1 MDYPKAS
8 IEILPE
14 VYELLDDQVTRI
26 ETVLRGHFEVD
37 ERGEAEVIRWSAA
50 SQEDFA
56 EAMFADPPVMV
67 EFFKKISGL
76 PSREF
81 ERVCGVDDLDRM
93 KGWKQKD
100 LRETERGKGFAGAM
114 EDILPDEMYVE
125 TALYTFYQMA
135 ENDQRR
141 HVRSNYEDVLLEE
154 LRERGIPVK
163 KDESLPGKPDLVIPD
178 SPPHTVLGE
187 VRALHSKDYQK
198 RVKNFDSEA
207 RNAKEQFPDAHFI
220 VVAKFPPHQIEAEGE
235 ELRHGIK
242 HANDNID
249 SVYFDGEIDEFVKQL
264 EAWGVERRDTT
275 E

>member
-81 ERVCGVDDLDRM
+81 ERVCGIDDLDRM

-114 EDILPDEMYVE
+114 ED
-125 TALYTFYQMA
+125 
-135 ENDQRR
+135 
-141 HVRSNYEDVLLEE
+141 
-154 LRERGIPVK
+154 
-163 KDESLPGKPDLVIPD
+163 
-178 SPPHTVLGE
+178 
-187 VRALHSKDYQK
+187 
-198 RVKNFDSEA
+198 
-207 RNAKEQFPDAHFI
+207 
-220 VVAKFPPHQIEAEGE
+220 
-235 ELRHGIK
+235 
-242 HANDNID
+242 
-249 SVYFDGEIDEFVKQL
+249 
-264 EAWGVERRDTT
+264 
-275 E
+275 